1 MSSVIIEKLSGEEI
15 AKRGIMQWP
24 IWTKEISQFDWF
36 YDSEEQCLFLEG
48 EVTVKTPEGDFN
60 IKAGDFVTFKEGLKC
75 VWVVK
80 QPIRKH
86 YFFK

>member
-1 MSSVIIEKLSGEEI
+1 MRQVIIEKLSNDEI
-15 AKRGIMQWP
+15 AKRGVKQWP
-24 IWTKEISQFDWF
+24 IWEKEISHFDWF

-48 EVTVKTPEGDFN
+48 DVTVKTPKGDFN

-80 QPIRKH
+80 QPVRKH
-86 YFFK
+86 YNFK